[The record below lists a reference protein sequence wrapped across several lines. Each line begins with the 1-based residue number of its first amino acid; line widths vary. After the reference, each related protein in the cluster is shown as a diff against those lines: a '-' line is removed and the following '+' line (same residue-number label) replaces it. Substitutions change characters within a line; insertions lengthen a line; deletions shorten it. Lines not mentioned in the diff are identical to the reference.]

1 MSIETVANLESKLRA
16 LQKFPDSNPNPVLKA
31 DRTGMLLYF
40 NNASQFIVN
49 AWSIECGN
57 ALPTA
62 LIQTDAVSNQLE
74 IELPAGHRTY
84 KFNVV
89 FVPELDSFN
98 IYGTDVTAMK
108 SITKFP
114 DQNPNPI
121 MRVSSDCKLQYSN
134 IAGKSI
140 CEHWEISVGGRIPD
154 GLIHGN
160 TPKVGRTELNVDDK
174 VYVFDVVHV
183 PEFEFYNY
191 YITDVTD
198 RKEKEAILGKLAKYF
213 SPQVYDSIFTG
224 DLEVK
229 IQTSRKKLTVFFSD
243 IKGFSQITERLQ
255 PEVLTQVL
263 TEYLT
268 AMTRIAIKHGGTVD
282 KYIGDAIMVF
292 FGDPH
297 SQGTQQDAISCVEMA
312 MEMKTALVQF
322 RTKWR
327 TMGISQPMDIRIG
340 IHSDTCTVG
349 NFGSEDRLDYTTIGN
364 GVNLASRLESNAGVN
379 QILISEDTYLLIQ
392 DAIIC
397 EKKEQIMV
405 KNIAHPIQTY
415 EVRGHRNEL
424 EHLEQISVQD
434 NGFSLEV
441 DPHNLGNIP
450 EKKKAL
456 EDALALLNLLE

>member
-1 MSIETVANLESKLRA
+1 MSVERIQTLESQINA

-31 DRTGMLLYF
+31 NKDGTLNYF
-40 NNASQFIVN
+40 NEASQFIVDSWEIKLGLPLPKELMSFN
-49 AWSIECGN
+49 ANAAQIEVD
-57 ALPTA
+57 LPVLHKTF
-62 LIQTDAVSNQLE
+62 
-74 IELPAGHRTY
+74 R
-84 KFNVV
+84 FNVV
-89 FVPELDSFN
+89 FVSELQFYT
-98 IYGTDVTAMK
+98 IYGTDITAIK

-114 DQNPNPI
+114 DSNPNPI
-121 MRVSSDCKLQYSN
+121 MRASSQCEMQYFN
-134 IAGKSI
+134 IASIEI
-140 CEHWEISVGGRIPD
+140 CENWGVKIGDRIPAT
-154 GLIHGN
+154 LIHQN
-160 TPKVGRTELNVDDK
+160 APKIGRTEVDVDDK
-174 VYVFDVVHV
+174 IYHFDVVHV
-183 PEFEFYNY
+183 PEFEFYNLY
-191 YITDVTD
+191 VTD
-198 RKEKEAILGKLAKYF
+198 ITARKQKEDILLKLAKYF

-255 PEVLTQVL
+255 PEVLTEIL

-297 SQGTQQDAISCVEMA
+297 SRGTKQDAISCVEMA
-312 MEMKTALVQF
+312 MEMKQELVHF
-322 RTKWR
+322 RKKWR
-327 TMGISQPMDIRIG
+327 KMGISQPLDIRIG

-392 DAIIC
+392 DIIAC

-415 EVRGHRNEL
+415 EVRGPKEEL
-424 EHLEQISVQD
+424 DNIQNISIEED
-434 NGFSLEV
+434 GFSLQI
-441 DPHNLGNIP
+441 DPTSINQIE
-450 EKKKAL
+450 EKKKVL
-456 EDALALLNLLE
+456 EDALALLNLLK